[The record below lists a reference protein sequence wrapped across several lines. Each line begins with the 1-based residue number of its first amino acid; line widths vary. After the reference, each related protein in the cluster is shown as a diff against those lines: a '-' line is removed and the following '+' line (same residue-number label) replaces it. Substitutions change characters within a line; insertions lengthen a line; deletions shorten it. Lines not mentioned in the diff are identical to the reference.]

1 MTESDEDLISK
12 RAYALWEQEGWPEG
26 RHHEHWQ
33 QAAREFQEGK
43 LKPSSEQT
51 GTVSPMAAPSDSPD
65 IAAEPLNQDDAPVAP
80 KMRGAR

>member
-1 MTESDEDLISK
+1 MSESDEDLIAK

-43 LKPSSEQT
+43 L
-51 GTVSPMAAPSDSPD
+51 APSPELTESVPPVGLSEASPG
-65 IAAEPLNQDDAPVAP
+65 IAADPLDQEDAPVAP
-80 KMRGAR
+80 KMRSAR